1 MAMIL
6 MNVVRGQ
13 IVPRIARHFDQFFEK
28 ILETQKIR
36 QIDGR
41 FRRNLTPKQIY

>member
-1 MAMIL
+1 MD
-6 MNVVRGQ
+6 VVRG
-13 IVPRIARHFDQFFEK
+13 RILPKIAHPFDEFFEK